1 MTMLSPLQDWAATIE
16 ALIFASDRPM
26 RERELIEH
34 LPETIDL
41 FSLCDVLRN
50 ELTTYLDHINKYVM
64 KDSGAFFYGCIQ
76 N

>member
-1 MTMLSPLQDWAATIE
+1 MSVIILQDGLYYLLPVTGD
-16 ALIFASDRPM
+16 LFVGVT
-26 RERELIEH
+26 

-50 ELTTYLDHINKYVM
+50 ELTTYLDHINKHIM
-64 KDSGAFFYGCIQ
+64 KDGGGVFFGCIQ